1 MDREAGLR
9 ANNQQWAV
17 GEGWTVHSATDPT
30 RLSDLLQ
37 LLGVARPGD
46 LMAAMEI
53 PVPLRRL
60 HEGDVLFHEGA
71 APEAIYIVR
80 SGTFKTFST
89 AEDGYEQVL
98 GFAARSEVLGFDAI
112 AIGQHPTA
120 AIALEEC
127 SVYSVLLRDL
137 FTIGQRVPAFDR
149 ALALAVSRD
158 LAVRGELA
166 NVMAAVAAEVRLARF
181 LMQLSSRMAACGQS
195 PRRFHLRMNRREIA
209 SHLGVAHETVSRSF
223 RALAACGLVKANNRE
238 IEILDMDGLR
248 HFACNTRRPAE
259 EPESVAPR
267 RAARV
272 APFGGRSPA
281 QPVQV
286 ALAA

>member
-1 MDREAGLR
+1 M
-9 ANNQQWAV
+9 
-17 GEGWTVHSATDPT
+17 GEGWTVHSASDPS

-37 LLGVARPGD
+37 LLGMVRPVD
-46 LMAAMEI
+46 LMAAMEV

-98 GFAARSEVLGFDAI
+98 GFAGRSEVLGFDAI
-112 AIGQHPTA
+112 GIGRHPTA
-120 AIALEEC
+120 AVALEES

-181 LMQLSSRMAACGQS
+181 LMQLSSRMEACGQS

-223 RALAACGLVKANNRE
+223 RALASSRLVKANNRE
-238 IEILDMDGLR
+238 IEIIDMDGLR
-248 HFACNTRRPAE
+248 HFASNTRRPAE
-259 EPESVAPR
+259 EPESAVSHRASDVVPF
-267 RAARV
+267 AARPSA
-272 APFGGRSPA
+272 APARSAHPA
-281 QPVQV
+281 RS
-286 ALAA
+286 AMAA